1 MKIRRPEPR
10 MVFRII
16 AVMFRIRVMIQNR
29 YKLKPAQIKVC
40 AGFVVPVSCICS
52 PFAGSQGI
60 QFRMSAA
67 ILEGRLTDLR
77 PPKISLGCAIC
88 IRRGACYADSWVGR
102 RSDRNRRIYATLLWL
117 GAVGASD
124 IVMLPSLRQYHERR
138 EINAPQRQPRLISY
152 HRSLQAI

>member
-1 MKIRRPEPR
+1 
-10 MVFRII
+10 
-16 AVMFRIRVMIQNR
+16 MIQNR
-29 YKLKPAQIKVC
+29 YKLKPAQTLIC
-40 AGFVVPVSCICS
+40 AGFVVPVSCICP

-60 QFRMSAA
+60 QFRISAA

-102 RSDRNRRIYATLLWL
+102 RSDRDRRIYATLLWL

-124 IVMLPSLRQYHERR
+124 IVMLPSLGLSVNLVQKTGRLLFLNTGNHVSASVFLFSH
-138 EINAPQRQPRLISY
+138 NAVYFSFSFLCLFKRD
-152 HRSLQAI
+152 

>member
-1 MKIRRPEPR
+1 

-16 AVMFRIRVMIQNR
+16 AVMFSIRIMIQNR
-29 YKLKPAQIKVC
+29 YKLKPAQTLIC
-40 AGFVVPVSCICS
+40 AGFVVPVSSICS
-52 PFAGSQGI
+52 PFADSQGI
-60 QFRMSAA
+60 SNASCYIGGQIDGLASTEDIPWVCF
-67 ILEGRLTDLR
+67 
-77 PPKISLGCAIC
+77 C

-102 RSDRNRRIYATLLWL
+102 RSDRNRRIYVTLLWL

>member
-1 MKIRRPEPR
+1 
-10 MVFRII
+10 
-16 AVMFRIRVMIQNR
+16 MIQNR

-60 QFRMSAA
+60 QLRMSAA

-117 GAVGASD
+117 GAVGALD
-124 IVMLPSLRQYHERR
+124 IVMLPSLGLSVNLVQKTGSLLFLNTGNHVPASVFLFSD
-138 EINAPQRQPRLISY
+138 NAVYFSFSFLCLFKRD
-152 HRSLQAI
+152 